1 MHAKAALLKS
11 PRPRRPEAPGGF
23 AAVIALILLAVGV
36 CIAVVAVT
44 SGTLSIRQATSL
56 HRVGDAQLAAESGL
70 RYMLA
75 HLKAI
80 HLPGDTTEATF
91 LANAIDALRPRL
103 EGTANL
109 GAQTLSNSSSQVA
122 VPEMQVGDGQSFR
135 SWITWVGP
143 DRCRLTVRGSAGG
156 LTRYLT
162 MDLALVRDLPFVFDY
177 GLATRGQVQLSGQAK
192 IIGIN
197 KPEEASVFSGT
208 MSVPTPIHIQGSSV
222 AVDGDLYVA
231 QSVGSVVVEGSP
243 QIGGT
248 SDPMRLIEHIHFDVE
263 VPDFPVLQTDHLVL
277 LATNVV
283 DGSTD
288 TSQAGQVFENIRI
301 AAGTNPTFASN
312 VVINGMVYVEAP
324 NIVSF
329 EGHCTIN
336 GMIVT
341 QPSENPIS
349 DCQIQF
355 AGTVD
360 AVGVDGL
367 DPNNPAYDEVR
378 KYTGSFLLAPGF
390 GVSFAGD
397 FQTINGT
404 IAADQLTF
412 GGTATGVI
420 KGTVIGLADLPT
432 VLDGNVSVKVDRSHL
447 NQNPA
452 GIIKPFAFDPLP
464 DSYLEP
470 IGP

>member
-1 MHAKAALLKS
+1 MHAKAARFTS
-11 PRPRRPEAPGGF
+11 PRPRRAEAPGGF
-23 AAVIALILLAVGV
+23 AAVLALIVLAVGV
-36 CIAVVAVT
+36 CVALVAVT
-44 SGTLSIRQATSL
+44 SGSLSIRQASGL
-56 HRVGDAQLAAESGL
+56 HRVGEAQLAAEGGL

-80 HLPGDTTEATF
+80 HLPGDTTEETF
-91 LANAIDALRPRL
+91 LANALDALGPRL

-109 GAQTLSNSSSQVA
+109 GAQTLTNTGSQIV
-122 VPEMQVGDGQSFR
+122 VPEIQVGDGRTFS

-143 DRCRLTVRGSAGG
+143 DRCRLKVRGSAEG

-162 MDLALVRDLPFVFDY
+162 MDLALVRDLPKVFEY
-177 GLATRGQVQLSGQAK
+177 GLASRGQVKLAGQAR
-192 IIGIN
+192 IEGVN
-197 KPEEASVFSGT
+197 KAEEASVFSGT
-208 MSVPTPIHIQGSSV
+208 MTSPTPIYLQGSSV
-222 AVDGDLYVA
+222 SVGGDLYVA
-231 QSVGSVVVEGSP
+231 QGAGSVLIEGSP

-248 SDPMRLIEHIHFDVE
+248 SDPLRLIEHIHFDVD
-263 VPDFPVLQTDHLVL
+263 VPDFPVLETDHLVA
-277 LATNVV
+277 LAVNLV

-288 TSQAGQVFENIRI
+288 TSQPGQVYENIRI
-301 AAGTNPTFASN
+301 AAGTNPTFAGN
-312 VVINGMVYVEAP
+312 VQINGMVYVEAP
-324 NIVSF
+324 NTVTF
-329 EGHCTIN
+329 EGACTIN

-341 QPSENPIS
+341 QDTENPIS
-349 DCQIQF
+349 DCQIIF

-360 AVGVDGL
+360 AAGVDGL
-367 DPNNPAYDEVR
+367 DPDNPAYDEVR
-378 KYTGSFLLAPGF
+378 QYTGSFLLAPGF

-412 GGTATGVI
+412 AGSATGVI

-452 GIIKPFAFDPLP
+452 GIIKPFAFDPLA